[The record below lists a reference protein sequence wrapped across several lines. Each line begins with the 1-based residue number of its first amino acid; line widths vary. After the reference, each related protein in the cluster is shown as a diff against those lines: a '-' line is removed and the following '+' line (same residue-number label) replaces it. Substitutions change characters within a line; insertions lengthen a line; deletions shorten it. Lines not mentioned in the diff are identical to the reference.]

1 MGAELLLGVC
11 DNINEIKM
19 KVEKLKS
26 ALKKLLV
33 EMAKV
38 STDKGL
44 LSYESEKELPEVGEN
59 IYLVDQE
66 GNEEV
71 AADGEYR
78 TDEKMVIVVKD
89 GKVEEIRAEEEKP
102 AEEPV
107 EMPVDE
113 KLEVVEPVEP
123 APVDE
128 KINSIPEPE
137 KNPLEEKI
145 TALEARLAAIE
156 ARLAA
161 LEAEPAVDSAE
172 ETFKRVNSFKK
183 TGDEKLDRLNAILT
197 AKPKY

>member
-1 MGAELLLGVC
+1 
-11 DNINEIKM
+11 M

-44 LSYESEKELPEVGEN
+44 LSYESEKELPEIGEN

-78 TDEKMVIVVKD
+78 TDDKMVIVVKD

-128 KINSIPEPE
+128 KIDSIPEPE

-145 TALEARLAAIE
+145 TALETRLAAIE

-161 LEAEPAVDSAE
+161 LEAEPAVPSAE
-172 ETFKRVNSFKK
+172 ETFKKVNSFKK
-183 TGDEKLDRLNAILT
+183 TGDEKLDRLNAILSS
-197 AKPKY
+197 KRN

>member
-1 MGAELLLGVC
+1 
-11 DNINEIKM
+11 M

-44 LSYESEKELPEVGEN
+44 LSYESEKELPEVGEK

-78 TDEKMVIVVKD
+78 TDDKMVIVVKD

-128 KINSIPEPE
+128 KIDSIPEPE

-161 LEAEPAVDSAE
+161 LEAEPAVPSAE

>member
-1 MGAELLLGVC
+1 
-11 DNINEIKM
+11 M

-89 GKVEEIRAEEEKP
+89 GKVEEIRAEEE
-102 AEEPV
+102 EPV
-107 EMPVDE
+107 EKSVDE

-123 APVDE
+123 IPVDE
-128 KINSIPEPE
+128 KIDSIPEPE

-172 ETFKRVNSFKK
+172 ETFKKVNNFKK